1 MVASRGGVPVTL
13 DRGRTAHSPDF
24 DVIVIGSGI
33 GGMSCASLLASL
45 RGLRVAVLER
55 HFRLGGYAQQF
66 TRPGGLRWDT
76 GLHYVGGMEAGS
88 AQRSLLDAVTGDS
101 IEWRQL
107 PSPFEHYTFPGLT
120 VSQPAG
126 ARAWREVLASRW
138 PAETIALDRYFAQL
152 EVAAEWFMA
161 RTTIDQTARSSR
173 ASAPLP
179 SRASAALP
187 SRASAALPSRASA
200 ALPSRAS
207 AALPL
212 ATTRSVLDACGLQSP
227 ELRAVLTAQWGNY
240 GVPPGR
246 SAFAAHALVAQHF
259 MDGGWYP
266 RGGGDAVVRG
276 ARAVIEAAGGVCMV
290 RHDVRRIV
298 LERGRAIGVVVE
310 SGPQSA
316 RRTETLTAAAV
327 ISDAGAAT
335 TYWHLLR
342 DDGGVCAAQREH
354 IVSLDDGGTALQLF
368 LGLDASPAALG
379 QTGANQWLF
388 TGLDLDALCAERD
401 RVATGAAP
409 AAFVSFPSLND
420 TSQPNHTAII
430 VAPVSRSLFA
440 PWAGL
445 SWKRRG
451 PDYEG
456 LKQTICES
464 LLRLVEQ
471 RIPGFRDLVTYAEL
485 ATPLTFEHFTGHGGG
500 AIYGMP
506 AVPQRF
512 VGPAAPGPL
521 TPVPGL
527 LLAGSDAFA
536 SGITGA
542 AVGGALA
549 AGQLLGPGGVGRL
562 LAAVHQRG
570 AARTRPAAADF
581 SASAAAPRHSGG

>member
-1 MVASRGGVPVTL
+1 MGFVRGCIVASCGGVPVRL
-13 DRGRTAHSPDF
+13 DF

-88 AQRSLLDAVTGDS
+88 AQRSLLDAVTGDT

-107 PSPFEHYTFPGLT
+107 PSPFEHYSFPGLT

-126 ARAWREVLASRW
+126 AQAWRELLVSRW
-138 PAETIALDRYFAQL
+138 PGETIALDRYFAQL
-152 EVAAEWFMA
+152 DVAAEWFMA
-161 RTTIDQTARSSR
+161 RATVEHAARSSR
-173 ASAPLP
+173 AY
-179 SRASAALP
+179 AAQ
-187 SRASAALPSRASA
+187 
-200 ALPSRAS
+200 PSRAS

-298 LERGRAIGVVVE
+298 LEGGRAIGVVVE

-316 RRTETLTAAAV
+316 RRTETLTAAAI

-335 TYWHLLR
+335 TYWRLLR

-354 IVSLDDGGTALQLF
+354 IASLDDGGTALQLF
-368 LGLDASPAALG
+368 LGLRESPAVLG

-388 TGLDLDALCAERD
+388 TGFDLDALCAERD
-401 RVATGAAP
+401 RVAEGAAP

-430 VAPVSRSLFA
+430 VAPTSRSLFA

-451 PDYEG
+451 PDYEA
-456 LKQTICES
+456 LKQTICEA

-527 LLAGSDAFA
+527 LLAGSDAFT
-536 SGITGA
+536 SGIAGA

-570 AARTRPAAADF
+570 AARTRPAASDF
-581 SASAAAPRHSGG
+581 GSSAAAPGHSGG